1 MHLHTIASYSITV
14 QYITTITSTKE
25 ASNSVCTSLRAV
37 MCSLTAL
44 INIWKHTHICKYS
57 YVTIFLMY
65 IHKHTCMHL
74 HTIASYSI
82 TVQYITTITPTK
94 EASNS
99 VYTNVRAV
107 MCFLTALIN
116 IWKHTHICKYY
127 ICNCFL
133 MYIHKHTCMHLH
145 TIASY
150 SITVQ
155 YITTITS
162 TKEASNSVCTSLRAV
177 MCSLTALINI
187 WKHTHIC
194 KYSYV
199 TIFLMYIHKHTCMHL
214 HTIASYSITVQYI
227 TTITSTKEASNSV
240 CTSLRA
246 VMCSLTALINI
257 WKHTHICKY
266 SYVTDF
272 FNVQAHENG

>member
-150 SITVQ
+150 SINVQ

-162 TKEASNSVCTSLRAV
+162 TNEASVSVCTYLG
-177 MCSLTALINI
+177 
-187 WKHTHIC
+187 
-194 KYSYV
+194 
-199 TIFLMYIHKHTCMHL
+199 TI
-214 HTIASYSITVQYI
+214 
-227 TTITSTKEASNSV
+227 V
-240 CTSLRA
+240 C
-246 VMCSLTALINI
+246 
-257 WKHTHICKY
+257 
-266 SYVTDF
+266 
-272 FNVQAHENG
+272 